1 MRAGR
6 DPSFKGLDL
15 LIGQFLVRRHLES
28 FVPKGLEQK
37 TLDGFLG
44 LDERP
49 GLATL
54 SEQLRAVEPQP
65 RFGLVRTVACD
76 AVLEENRS
84 DPLLEEFRRVLL
96 LRPSK
101 RVRKGKQVPNGQSAG
116 PQDTKLGG
124 YSLGGY
130 QLGEFGAQWQEHGR
144 SIRKG
149 IGRTCLGDAKAYNVP
164 RGNC

>member
-1 MRAGR
+1 M
-6 DPSFKGLDL
+6 
-15 LIGQFLVRRHLES
+15 
-28 FVPKGLEQK
+28 PKGLEQK

-54 SEQLRAVEPQP
+54 SEQFRAVEPQP
-65 RFGLVRTVACD
+65 RFGLIWTVACD

-96 LRPSK
+96 LRPGK
-101 RVRKGKQVPNGQSAG
+101 RVRKGKQVRKGQSDG
-116 PQDTKLGG
+116 RQDTKLGS
-124 YSLGGY
+124 YS
-130 QLGEFGAQWQEHGR
+130 LGEFGAQWQEHGR